1 MLVDSILIFAKFFM
15 TIEYPLI
22 QRPKRCLFAPA
33 RSCQA
38 SLSILRQWRCCTNRN
53 LKCKCGSIWFQARFF
68 FSLPLFQNRSVSN
81 DIVNK
86 ALQIAGILSGGYNWQ
101 IVMFI
106 SIQHAIPSANSLL
119 PFRVKIISLILYFR
133 SCFWTSESSLLR
145 QLFRPLHLCVSLLLK
160 RKVFTSSFFICAFP
174 LELESKTGR
183 TFKAKNRNIKK
194 KQNVF
199 QRIH

>member
-1 MLVDSILIFAKFFM
+1 M

-22 QRPKRCLFAPA
+22 QRPKRCLFGPA
-33 RSCQA
+33 RSCLA
-38 SLSILRQWRCCTNRN
+38 GLSILRQWRCCTNRN

-106 SIQHAIPSANSLL
+106 SIQHAIPLANSFL
-119 PFRVKIISLILYFR
+119 PFRLIIITINYDFKDT
-133 SCFWTSESSLLR
+133 F
-145 QLFRPLHLCVSLLLK
+145 QL
-160 RKVFTSSFFICAFP
+160 VFFFTCYALNVLVFCIICCKMYY
-174 LELESKTGR
+174 LVVSKTSYFEIPVGC
-183 TFKAKNRNIKK
+183 
-194 KQNVF
+194 VLSL
-199 QRIH
+199 